1 MAATDI
7 GPRSFCEKVSALLN
21 RVEYRRAATPADLET
36 IFRLRYDANLRE
48 QTIAPLPERRLT
60 DRFDD
65 GANVQNFG
73 VCIDG
78 ILTSALRLH
87 VVSRENLWSPA
98 YDAFGDLLHER
109 LMDGARLID
118 GNRFVADYPR
128 ARGFPQLPYVTLRLG
143 IMAADYFGADL
154 IAASVRSEHAAFY
167 QREYRA
173 QKMCEPRPYPSLIK
187 PLSLILIDYRTH
199 REDILARHPFYVSTP
214 HERRALFQ
222 VGALEDA

>member
-1 MAATDI
+1 MAVTDV
-7 GPRSFCEKVSALLN
+7 GPRSFCEKVSALLD
-21 RVEYRRAATPADLET
+21 RVEYRRSTTSTDFET
-36 IFRLRYDANLRE
+36 ICRLRYDANLRE
-48 QTIAPLPERRLT
+48 KAIAPLPERRLA
-60 DRFDD
+60 DRFDE
-65 GANVQNFG
+65 GANVRNFG
-73 VCIDG
+73 VFIDG

-98 YDAFGDLLHER
+98 YDAFGDLLHDR

-128 ARGFPQLPYVTLRLG
+128 ARSFPHLPYVTLRLG
-143 IMAADYFGADL
+143 IMAADHFDADL
-154 IAASVRSEHAAFY
+154 IAASVRSEHVAFY

-187 PLSLILIDYRTH
+187 PLSLILIDFRTY
-199 REDILARHPFYVSTP
+199 REDILARHPFYESTP
-214 HERRALFQ
+214 LERRALFQ